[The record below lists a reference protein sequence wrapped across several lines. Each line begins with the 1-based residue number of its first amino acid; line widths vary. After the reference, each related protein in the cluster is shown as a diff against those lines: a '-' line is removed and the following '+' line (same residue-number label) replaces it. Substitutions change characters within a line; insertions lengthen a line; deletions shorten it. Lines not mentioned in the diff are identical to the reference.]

1 MEQWV
6 DIKGFEGKYQV
17 SNTGEVRSL
26 CYKKPR
32 ILSQYDTGKYRNYK
46 EVKLYKGGRGTGD
59 SYKVHRLV
67 AEAFIPNPDNKP
79 QVNHIDGNTFN
90 NDVSNLEWVTNSEN
104 QKHAWDN
111 GLHKAT
117 KAQQDSCREASKT
130 WIKKHPNGNNCSL
143 TLEEVAEIK
152 MMLADR
158 KLKMTV
164 IADLY
169 NVSYKVVQNIKN
181 GKTYKN
187 VNIKEWI

>member
-17 SNTGEVRSL
+17 SNTGKVRSL
-26 CYKKPR
+26 CSKKPR
-32 ILSQYDTGKYRNYK
+32 IISQYNTGKYRNYK
-46 EVKLYKGGRGTGD
+46 EVKLYKGGRGTDGG
-59 SYKVHRLV
+59 YKVHRLV
-67 AEAFIPNPDNKP
+67 AEAFIPNPENKP

-111 GLHKAT
+111 GLHKVT
-117 KAQQDSCREASKT
+117 KAQQDSCREASKA

-152 MMLADR
+152 MMLADG

-169 NVSYKVVQNIKN
+169 NVSYKVIQNIKT

-187 VNIKEWI
+187 VDIKEWI

>member
-1 MEQWV
+1 MEEWV
-6 DIKGFEGKYQV
+6 DIKGFNGKYQV
-17 SNTGEVRSL
+17 SNTGKVRSL
-26 CYKKPR
+26 CYKNPR
-32 ILSQYDTGKYRNYK
+32 ILSTGKTGKYRNYL
-46 EVKLYKGGRGTGD
+46 EVKLYKDGRGTGKN
-59 SYKVHRLV
+59 YKVHRLV
-67 AEAFIPNPDNKP
+67 AEAFLPNPDNKP

-90 NDVSNLEWVTNSEN
+90 NDVSNLEWVTDSEN

-111 GLHKAT
+111 GLHKTT
-117 KAQQDSCREASKT
+117 KAHQDSCREASKA
-130 WIKKHPNGNNCSL
+130 WINKHPNGNNCSL

-152 MMLADR
+152 MMLADG

-169 NVSYKVVQNIKN
+169 NANYKVIQNIKN

>member
-6 DIKGFEGKYQV
+6 DIKGFDGKYQV
-17 SNTGEVRSL
+17 SNTGKVRSL

-32 ILSQYDTGKYRNYK
+32 ILSQYNTGKYRNYK
-46 EVKLYKGGRGTGD
+46 EVKLYKGGRGTDDG
-59 SYKVHRLV
+59 YKVHRLV

-111 GLHKAT
+111 GLHKVT
-117 KAQQDSCREASKT
+117 EAQQDSYREASKA

-143 TLEEVAEIK
+143 TLEEAAEIK
-152 MMLADR
+152 MMLADG

>member
-1 MEQWV
+1 MEEWV
-6 DIKGFEGKYQV
+6 DIKGFNGKYQV
-17 SNTGEVRSL
+17 SNTGKVRSL
-26 CYKKPR
+26 CYKNPR
-32 ILSQYDTGKYRNYK
+32 ILSTGKTGKYRNYL
-46 EVKLYKGGRGTGD
+46 EVKLYKGGRGTGKN
-59 SYKVHRLV
+59 YKVHRLV
-67 AEAFIPNPDNKP
+67 AEAFLPNPDNKP

-90 NDVSNLEWVTNSEN
+90 NDVSNLEWATDSEN

-111 GLHKAT
+111 GLHKPT
-117 KAQQDSCREASKT
+117 KAHQDSCREASKV

-169 NVSYKVVQNIKN
+169 NVNYKVIQNIKN